1 VIKDLKFFWT
11 NYNPY
16 KLHPEDEKYLGQNK
30 QKYCLEFSIEEL
42 RAKYG
47 SDLKSDNTREKFV
60 NDKQNKNKIL
70 NNLFVVP
77 FFGDVENAKIYIL
90 MGNPGF
96 HTGDYIDEIED
107 KKYIEL
113 LKENLSLN
121 SKTFTCL
128 KDEAINTGGFR
139 YWSNKGRISKISKYL
154 TSLNNKSSIKNYEY
168 VKQSVRVVESIAY
181 HSCNKPNDELY
192 NLPSSKL
199 TKKLVNEYIQQ
210 RVNENKAMCFVWRSV
225 NFWNMNSHKNLLV
238 RDPKQAQL
246 AVFKN
251 DEAEV
256 MAKFLNEKENNV

>member
-1 VIKDLKFFWT
+1 
-11 NYNPY
+11 
-16 KLHPEDEKYLGQNK
+16 
-30 QKYCLEFSIEEL
+30 
-42 RAKYG
+42 
-47 SDLKSDNTREKFV
+47 
-60 NDKQNKNKIL
+60 
-70 NNLFVVP
+70 
-77 FFGDVENAKIYIL
+77 

-154 TSLNNKSSIKNYEY
+154 TSLNNQSSIKNYEY
-168 VKQSVRVVESIAY
+168 VKQSVCVVESIAY

-199 TKKLVNEYIQQ
+199 TKRLVNEYIQQ

-256 MAKFLNEKENNV
+256 MAQFLNDNYDQ

>member
-1 VIKDLKFFWT
+1 VIEELKSFWNSYT
-11 NYNPY
+11 PY

-30 QKYCLEFSIEEL
+30 QRYCLEISIEDL

-96 HTGDYIDEIED
+96 HTGDYIDEVED

-113 LKENLSLN
+113 LKENLILD

-154 TSLNNKSSIKNYEY
+154 TSLNNQSSIKNYEY
-168 VKQSVRVVESIAY
+168 VKQSVCVVESIAY

-199 TKKLVNEYIQQ
+199 TKRLVNEYIQQ
-210 RVNENKAMCFVWRSV
+210 KTDEDKAMCFIWRSV
-225 NFWNMNSHKNLLV
+225 AFWNMKTNKNILI
-238 RDPKQAQL
+238 REPKKAQSQY
-246 AVFKN
+246 FQN
-251 DEAEV
+251 DEAKI
-256 MAKFLNEKENNV
+256 MAKFLNKKI

>member
-1 VIKDLKFFWT
+1 MIEDLKSFWSK
-11 NYNPY
+11 YIPY
-16 KLHPEDEKYLGQNK
+16 KLHPDDENYVGQNK
-30 QKYCLEFSIEEL
+30 QKYCLEISIEEL

-47 SDLKSDNTREKFV
+47 NDLKSDNTREKFV

-96 HTGDYIDEIED
+96 HTGDYIDELED
-107 KKYIEL
+107 KNYIEL
-113 LKENLSLN
+113 IKKNLKLEL
-121 SKTFTCL
+121 KTFKSL
-128 KDEAINTGGFR
+128 HSKAVNTGGYR
-139 YWSNKGRISKISKYL
+139 YWSNKGRVPKISKFL
-154 TSLNNKSSIKNYEY
+154 TSLNSQSSLKNYEF
-168 VKQSVRVVESIAY
+168 VKNSICVVESIAY

-199 TKKLVNEYIQQ
+199 TKRLVNEYIQH

-251 DEAEV
+251 DEAEI
-256 MAKFLNEKENNV
+256 MAHFLNDNYEQ